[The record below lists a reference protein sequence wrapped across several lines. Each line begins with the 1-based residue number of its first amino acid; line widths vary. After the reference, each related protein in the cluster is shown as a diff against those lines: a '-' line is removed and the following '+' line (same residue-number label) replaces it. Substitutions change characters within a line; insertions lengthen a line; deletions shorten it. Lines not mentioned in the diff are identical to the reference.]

1 MLYTLIITWKEMN
14 KVEWTL
20 PGTVLSVDADR
31 PQAAED
37 VFSSLFL
44 AGGLVLSQVTQVT
57 GLEPYIIQNWVR
69 RGFLAPPKQ
78 RKYTRRQLSRILM
91 INALKSTLSIEQ
103 ICKLL
108 SYINGALDDEGDDT
122 IDDTELYGA
131 FVLVAGSVQKHG
143 LTSESEMNRLIADGL
158 KDYKESIPGAK
169 ERIEQALRIMI
180 TAWRAASVIRTASR
194 VKIISRSLKKWRRCC
209 KAQQSKWESAC
220 RTPRLHFSAAASRQS
235 TPITVWRF

>member
-1 MLYTLIITWKEMN
+1 M
-14 KVEWTL
+14 EWIL

-31 PQAAED
+31 PQAAEE

-131 FVLVAGSVQKHG
+131 FVLVAGNVQKHD

-180 TAWRAASVIRTASR
+180 TAWRAAQLQT
-194 VKIISRSLKKWRRCC
+194 
-209 KAQQSKWESAC
+209 KAQSMMNALCVSAD
-220 RTPRLHFSAAASRQS
+220 FEKGE
-235 TPITVWRF
+235 IYV

>member
-1 MLYTLIITWKEMN
+1 MN

-31 PQAAED
+31 PQAAEE

-131 FVLVAGSVQKHG
+131 FVLVAGNVQKHG

-158 KDYKESIPGAK
+158 KDYKEPIPGAK

-180 TAWRAASVIRTASR
+180 TAWRAAQLQT
-194 VKIISRSLKKWRRCC
+194 
-209 KAQQSKWESAC
+209 KAQSMMNALCVSAD
-220 RTPRLHFSAAASRQS
+220 FEKGE
-235 TPITVWRF
+235 IYV

>member
-1 MLYTLIITWKEMN
+1 MIMLYTLIITWKEMN

-31 PQAAED
+31 PQAAEE

-169 ERIEQALRIMI
+169 ERIEQTLRIMI
-180 TAWRAASVIRTASR
+180 TAWRAAQLQT
-194 VKIISRSLKKWRRCC
+194 
-209 KAQQSKWESAC
+209 KAQSMMNA
-220 RTPRLHFSAAASRQS
+220 L
-235 TPITVWRF
+235 

>member
-1 MLYTLIITWKEMN
+1 MN

-31 PQAAED
+31 PQAAEE

-78 RKYTRRQLSRILM
+78 RKYTRRKLSRILM

-180 TAWRAASVIRTASR
+180 TAWRAAQLQT
-194 VKIISRSLKKWRRCC
+194 
-209 KAQQSKWESAC
+209 KAQSMMNALCVSAD
-220 RTPRLHFSAAASRQS
+220 FEKGE
-235 TPITVWRF
+235 IYV

>member
-1 MLYTLIITWKEMN
+1 M
-14 KVEWTL
+14 EWTL

-31 PQAAED
+31 PQAAEE

-158 KDYKESIPGAK
+158 KDYKEPSPGAK
-169 ERIEQALRIMI
+169 ERIEQAAAHYDYRM
-180 TAWRAASVIRTASR
+180 ACRAAAN
-194 VKIISRSLKKWRRCC
+194 
-209 KAQQSKWESAC
+209 QSAEHDERALREHADFEKGE
-220 RTPRLHFSAAASRQS
+220 
-235 TPITVWRF
+235 IYV

>member
-1 MLYTLIITWKEMN
+1 MIMLYTLIITWKEMN

-31 PQAAED
+31 PQAAEE

-44 AGGLVLSQVTQVT
+44 ASGLVLSQVTQVT

-143 LTSESEMNRLIADGL
+143 LTSESEMNRLITDGL

-180 TAWRAASVIRTASR
+180 TAWRAAQLQT
-194 VKIISRSLKKWRRCC
+194 
-209 KAQQSKWESAC
+209 KAQSMMNALCVSAD
-220 RTPRLHFSAAASRQS
+220 FEKGE
-235 TPITVWRF
+235 IYV

>member
-1 MLYTLIITWKEMN
+1 MIMLYTLIITWKEMN
-14 KVEWTL
+14 KAEWTL

-31 PQAAED
+31 PQAAEE

-143 LTSESEMNRLIADGL
+143 LTSESEMNRLITDGL

-180 TAWRAASVIRTASR
+180 TAWRAAQLQT
-194 VKIISRSLKKWRRCC
+194 
-209 KAQQSKWESAC
+209 KAQSMMNA
-220 RTPRLHFSAAASRQS
+220 L
-235 TPITVWRF
+235 

>member
-1 MLYTLIITWKEMN
+1 M
-14 KVEWTL
+14 EWTL

-31 PQAAED
+31 PQAAEE

-69 RGFLAPPKQ
+69 RV
-78 RKYTRRQLSRILM
+78 
-91 INALKSTLSIEQ
+91 KSTLSIEQ

-180 TAWRAASVIRTASR
+180 TAWRAAQLQT
-194 VKIISRSLKKWRRCC
+194 
-209 KAQQSKWESAC
+209 KAQSMMNA
-220 RTPRLHFSAAASRQS
+220 L
-235 TPITVWRF
+235 

>member
-1 MLYTLIITWKEMN
+1 M
-14 KVEWTL
+14 EWTL

-31 PQAAED
+31 PQAAEE

-57 GLEPYIIQNWVR
+57 GLEPYILQNWVR

-180 TAWRAASVIRTASR
+180 TAWRAAQLQT
-194 VKIISRSLKKWRRCC
+194 
-209 KAQQSKWESAC
+209 KAQSMMNALCVSAD
-220 RTPRLHFSAAASRQS
+220 FEKGE
-235 TPITVWRF
+235 IYV

>member
-1 MLYTLIITWKEMN
+1 MS

-31 PQAAED
+31 PQAAEE

-69 RGFLAPPKQ
+69 RGFLAPLKQ

-91 INALKSTLSIEQ
+91 INALKSALSIEQ

-131 FVLVAGSVQKHG
+131 FVLVAGSVRKHG

-158 KDYKESIPGAK
+158 KDYKESSPGAK

-180 TAWRAASVIRTASR
+180 TAWRAAQLQT
-194 VKIISRSLKKWRRCC
+194 
-209 KAQQSKWESAC
+209 KAQSMMNA
-220 RTPRLHFSAAASRQS
+220 L
-235 TPITVWRF
+235 

>member
-1 MLYTLIITWKEMN
+1 MN

-31 PQAAED
+31 PQAAEE

-78 RKYTRRQLSRILM
+78 RMYTRRQLSRILM

-131 FVLVAGSVQKHG
+131 FVLVAGNVQKHD

-158 KDYKESIPGAK
+158 KDYKEPIPGAK

-180 TAWRAASVIRTASR
+180 TAWRAAQLQT
-194 VKIISRSLKKWRRCC
+194 
-209 KAQQSKWESAC
+209 KAQSMMNALCVSAD
-220 RTPRLHFSAAASRQS
+220 FEKGE
-235 TPITVWRF
+235 IYV

>member
-1 MLYTLIITWKEMN
+1 M
-14 KVEWTL
+14 EWIL

-31 PQAAED
+31 PQAAEE

-131 FVLVAGSVQKHG
+131 FVLVAGNVQKHD

-158 KDYKESIPGAK
+158 KDYKEPIPGAK
-169 ERIEQALRIMI
+169 KRIEQALRIMI
-180 TAWRAASVIRTASR
+180 TAWRAAQLQT
-194 VKIISRSLKKWRRCC
+194 
-209 KAQQSKWESAC
+209 KAQSMMNALCVSAD
-220 RTPRLHFSAAASRQS
+220 FEKGE
-235 TPITVWRF
+235 IYV

>member
-1 MLYTLIITWKEMN
+1 MIMLYTLIITWKEMN

-31 PQAAED
+31 PQAAEE

-108 SYINGALDDEGDDT
+108 SYINGALDDEGDDA

-143 LTSESEMNRLIADGL
+143 LTSESEMNRLITDGL

-180 TAWRAASVIRTASR
+180 TAWRAAQLQT
-194 VKIISRSLKKWRRCC
+194 
-209 KAQQSKWESAC
+209 KAQSMMNA
-220 RTPRLHFSAAASRQS
+220 L
-235 TPITVWRF
+235 

>member
-31 PQAAED
+31 PQAAEE

-78 RKYTRRQLSRILM
+78 RKHTRRQLSRILM

-180 TAWRAASVIRTASR
+180 TAWRAAQLQT
-194 VKIISRSLKKWRRCC
+194 
-209 KAQQSKWESAC
+209 KAQSMMNA
-220 RTPRLHFSAAASRQS
+220 L
-235 TPITVWRF
+235 

>member
-1 MLYTLIITWKEMN
+1 MIMLYTLIITLKEMN

-31 PQAAED
+31 PQAAEE

-91 INALKSTLSIEQ
+91 INALKSTLSVEQ

-180 TAWRAASVIRTASR
+180 TAWRAAQLQT
-194 VKIISRSLKKWRRCC
+194 
-209 KAQQSKWESAC
+209 KAQSMMNA
-220 RTPRLHFSAAASRQS
+220 L
-235 TPITVWRF
+235 

>member
-1 MLYTLIITWKEMN
+1 MIMLYTLIITWKEMN

-31 PQAAED
+31 PQAPEE

-143 LTSESEMNRLIADGL
+143 LTSESEMNRLITDGL

-180 TAWRAASVIRTASR
+180 TAWRAAQLQT
-194 VKIISRSLKKWRRCC
+194 
-209 KAQQSKWESAC
+209 KAQSMMNA
-220 RTPRLHFSAAASRQS
+220 L
-235 TPITVWRF
+235 

>member
-1 MLYTLIITWKEMN
+1 M
-14 KVEWTL
+14 EWTL

-31 PQAAED
+31 PQAAEE

-180 TAWRAASVIRTASR
+180 TAWRAAQLQT
-194 VKIISRSLKKWRRCC
+194 
-209 KAQQSKWESAC
+209 KAQSMMNALCVSAD
-220 RTPRLHFSAAASRQS
+220 FEKGE
-235 TPITVWRF
+235 IYV

>member
-1 MLYTLIITWKEMN
+1 MN

-31 PQAAED
+31 PQAAEE

-131 FVLVAGSVQKHG
+131 FVLMAGSVQKHG

-180 TAWRAASVIRTASR
+180 TAWRAAQLQT
-194 VKIISRSLKKWRRCC
+194 
-209 KAQQSKWESAC
+209 KAQSMMNALCVSAD
-220 RTPRLHFSAAASRQS
+220 FEKGE
-235 TPITVWRF
+235 IYV

>member
-1 MLYTLIITWKEMN
+1 MIMLYTLIITWKEMN

-31 PQAAED
+31 PQAAEE

-44 AGGLVLSQVTQVT
+44 ASGLVLSQVTQVT

-180 TAWRAASVIRTASR
+180 TAWRAAQLQT
-194 VKIISRSLKKWRRCC
+194 
-209 KAQQSKWESAC
+209 KAQSMMNALCVSAD
-220 RTPRLHFSAAASRQS
+220 FEKGE
-235 TPITVWRF
+235 IYV

>member
-1 MLYTLIITWKEMN
+1 MN

-31 PQAAED
+31 PQAAEE

-180 TAWRAASVIRTASR
+180 TAWRAAQLQT
-194 VKIISRSLKKWRRCC
+194 
-209 KAQQSKWESAC
+209 KAQSMMNALQV
-220 RTPRLHFSAAASRQS
+220 S
-235 TPITVWRF
+235 TDFEKGEIYV

>member
-1 MLYTLIITWKEMN
+1 M
-14 KVEWTL
+14 EWTL

-31 PQAAED
+31 PQAAEE

-78 RKYTRRQLSRILM
+78 RKYTRRKLSRILM

-180 TAWRAASVIRTASR
+180 TAWRAAQLQT
-194 VKIISRSLKKWRRCC
+194 
-209 KAQQSKWESAC
+209 KAQSMMNALCVSAD
-220 RTPRLHFSAAASRQS
+220 FEKGE
-235 TPITVWRF
+235 IYV

>member
-1 MLYTLIITWKEMN
+1 MIMLYALIITWKEMN

-20 PGTVLSVDADR
+20 PGTVLSVDADQ
-31 PQAAED
+31 PQAAEE

-44 AGGLVLSQVTQVT
+44 ASGLVLSQVTQVT

-143 LTSESEMNRLIADGL
+143 LTSESEMNRLITDGL

-180 TAWRAASVIRTASR
+180 TAWRAAQLQT
-194 VKIISRSLKKWRRCC
+194 
-209 KAQQSKWESAC
+209 KAQSMMNA
-220 RTPRLHFSAAASRQS
+220 L
-235 TPITVWRF
+235 

>member
-1 MLYTLIITWKEMN
+1 M
-14 KVEWTL
+14 EWTL

-31 PQAAED
+31 PQAAEE

-91 INALKSTLSIEQ
+91 INVLKSTLSIEQ

-108 SYINGALDDEGDDT
+108 SYINGALDDEGD
-122 IDDTELYGA
+122 
-131 FVLVAGSVQKHG
+131 VRAGGGQRA
-143 LTSESEMNRLIADGL
+143 EARLDLG
-158 KDYKESIPGAK
+158 KRNEPFDCGRP
-169 ERIEQALRIMI
+169 
-180 TAWRAASVIRTASR
+180 
-194 VKIISRSLKKWRRCC
+194 
-209 KAQQSKWESAC
+209 
-220 RTPRLHFSAAASRQS
+220 
-235 TPITVWRF
+235 

>member
-1 MLYTLIITWKEMN
+1 MN

-31 PQAAED
+31 PQAAEE

-180 TAWRAASVIRTASR
+180 TAWRAAQLQT
-194 VKIISRSLKKWRRCC
+194 
-209 KAQQSKWESAC
+209 KAQSMVNALCVSAD
-220 RTPRLHFSAAASRQS
+220 FEKGE
-235 TPITVWRF
+235 IYV

>member
-1 MLYTLIITWKEMN
+1 MN

-31 PQAAED
+31 PQAAEE

-91 INALKSTLSIEQ
+91 INALKSALSIEQ

-108 SYINGALDDEGDDT
+108 SYINGALDDESDDT

-180 TAWRAASVIRTASR
+180 TAWRAAQLQT
-194 VKIISRSLKKWRRCC
+194 
-209 KAQQSKWESAC
+209 KAQSMMNALCVSAD
-220 RTPRLHFSAAASRQS
+220 FEKGE
-235 TPITVWRF
+235 IYV

>member
-1 MLYTLIITWKEMN
+1 M
-14 KVEWTL
+14 EWTL

-31 PQAAED
+31 PQAAEE

-158 KDYKESIPGAK
+158 KDYKESSPGAK

-180 TAWRAASVIRTASR
+180 TAWRAAQLQT
-194 VKIISRSLKKWRRCC
+194 
-209 KAQQSKWESAC
+209 KAQSMMNALCVSAD
-220 RTPRLHFSAAASRQS
+220 FEKGE
-235 TPITVWRF
+235 IYV

>member
-1 MLYTLIITWKEMN
+1 MN

-31 PQAAED
+31 PQAAEE

-91 INALKSTLSIEQ
+91 INALKGTLSIEQ

-108 SYINGALDDEGDDT
+108 SYINGVLDDEGDDT

-180 TAWRAASVIRTASR
+180 TAWRAAQLQT
-194 VKIISRSLKKWRRCC
+194 
-209 KAQQSKWESAC
+209 KAQSMMNALCGSAD
-220 RTPRLHFSAAASRQS
+220 FEKGE
-235 TPITVWRF
+235 IYV

>member
-1 MLYTLIITWKEMN
+1 M
-14 KVEWTL
+14 EWTL
-20 PGTVLSVDADR
+20 PGTMLSVDADR
-31 PQAAED
+31 PQAAEE

-131 FVLVAGSVQKHG
+131 FMLVAGSVQKHG

-180 TAWRAASVIRTASR
+180 TAWRAAQLQT
-194 VKIISRSLKKWRRCC
+194 
-209 KAQQSKWESAC
+209 KAQSMMNALCVSAD
-220 RTPRLHFSAAASRQS
+220 FEKGE
-235 TPITVWRF
+235 IYV